1 MIPTV
6 TDHGSDVVREKDRRD
21 LRVVKGLVGI
31 WLAVLGI
38 GWIVVTLPGVLGAQN
53 QVSLERG
60 VFTAINL
67 STQTGFSQG
76 FARPQL
82 FAGWVHFIF
91 VIQGLTGFFLS
102 VWGGGILLSRCLE
115 LGHSVKDLGCAS
127 VAILVFSGL
136 VGGLSVSG
144 EQAWWEGLV
153 KGWSAL
159 GGWGETIV
167 VAGEDSTRWVFGG
180 WIPLGIF
187 GAWGSVVWLELWN
200 RLWRRKF
207 ISENVLR
214 MLGMTAWVYVL
225 GTGLMLGLL
234 DGLHSNHLMDFSRW
248 VLSSVGMGNT
258 SNYLS
263 ELPRGGEWIV
273 FAIIVF
279 GLGTVGTQGGIPLSW
294 FNTLPRQYLE
304 KIIVWIGVELGVM
317 LVGLVILLRVE
328 PALSADR
335 GVGLVISSVFNVGHS
350 HGAVSINGPGLLVL
364 SGLMLF
370 GRIVPLWVIGS
381 WISERNT
388 SIRD

>member
-1 MIPTV
+1 M
-6 TDHGSDVVREKDRRD
+6 VREEDRRD
-21 LRVVKGLVGI
+21 LRLVRGLVGI

-53 QVSLERG
+53 QVSWERG

-82 FAGWVHFIF
+82 FAGWVQFIF

-102 VWGGGILLSRCLE
+102 VWGGGILLSRWLG

-136 VGGLSVSG
+136 VGGLSIPA
-144 EQAWWEGLV
+144 EQTWWEGFV

-167 VAGEDSTRWVFGG
+167 VGGEDSARWVFGG
-180 WIPLGIF
+180 GIPLGIF

-200 RLWRRKF
+200 RLWKRQF
-207 ISENVLR
+207 ISEHVLR
-214 MLGMTAWVYVL
+214 VLGMTAWVYVL

-234 DGLHSNHLMDFSRW
+234 DGLHSNRLMDFSRW

-263 ELPRGGEWIV
+263 ELPRGGDWIV

-294 FNTLPRQYLE
+294 FNTLPRQYIE
-304 KIIVWIGVELGVM
+304 KIIVWIGVELVVM

-381 WISERNT
+381 WISEQNT

>member
-1 MIPTV
+1 
-6 TDHGSDVVREKDRRD
+6 
-21 LRVVKGLVGI
+21 VGI

-53 QVSLERG
+53 QVSWERG

-82 FAGWVHFIF
+82 FAGWVQFIF

-102 VWGGGILLSRCLE
+102 VWGGGILLSRWLG

-136 VGGLSVSG
+136 VGGLSIPA
-144 EQAWWEGLV
+144 EQTWWEGFV

-167 VAGEDSTRWVFGG
+167 VGGEDSVRWVFGG
-180 WIPLGIF
+180 GIPLGIF

-200 RLWRRKF
+200 RLWKRQF
-207 ISENVLR
+207 ISEHVLR
-214 MLGMTAWVYVL
+214 VLGMTAWVYVL

-234 DGLHSNHLMDFSRW
+234 DGLHSNRLMDFSRW

-263 ELPRGGEWIV
+263 ELPRGGDWIV

-294 FNTLPRQYLE
+294 FNTLPRQYIE
-304 KIIVWIGVELGVM
+304 KIIVWIGVELVVM

-381 WISERNT
+381 WISEQNT

>member
-6 TDHGSDVVREKDRRD
+6 TDQGSDVVREEDRRD
-21 LRVVKGLVGI
+21 LRLVRGLVGI

-53 QVSLERG
+53 QVSWERG

-82 FAGWVHFIF
+82 FAGWVQFIF

-102 VWGGGILLSRCLE
+102 VWGGGILLSRWLG

-136 VGGLSVSG
+136 VGGLSIPA
-144 EQAWWEGLV
+144 EQTWWEGFV

-167 VAGEDSTRWVFGG
+167 VGGEDSVRWVFGG
-180 WIPLGIF
+180 GIPLGIF

-200 RLWRRKF
+200 RLWKRQF
-207 ISENVLR
+207 ISEHVLR
-214 MLGMTAWVYVL
+214 VLGMTAWVYVL

-234 DGLHSNHLMDFSRW
+234 DGLHSNRLMDFSRW

-263 ELPRGGEWIV
+263 ELPRGGDWIV

-294 FNTLPRQYLE
+294 FNTLPRQYIE
-304 KIIVWIGVELGVM
+304 KIIVWIGVELVVM

-381 WISERNT
+381 WISEQNT

>member
-1 MIPTV
+1 M
-6 TDHGSDVVREKDRRD
+6 VREEDRRD
-21 LRVVKGLVGI
+21 LRLVRGLVGI

-53 QVSLERG
+53 QVSWERG

-82 FAGWVHFIF
+82 FAGWVQFIF

-102 VWGGGILLSRCLE
+102 VWGGGILLSRWLG

-136 VGGLSVSG
+136 VGGLSIPA
-144 EQAWWEGLV
+144 EQTWWEGFV

-167 VAGEDSTRWVFGG
+167 VGGEDSVRWVFGG
-180 WIPLGIF
+180 GIPLGIF

-200 RLWRRKF
+200 RLWKRQF
-207 ISENVLR
+207 ISEHVLR
-214 MLGMTAWVYVL
+214 VLGMTAWVYVL

-234 DGLHSNHLMDFSRW
+234 DGLHSNRLMDFSRW

-263 ELPRGGEWIV
+263 ELPRGGDWIV

-294 FNTLPRQYLE
+294 FNTLPRQYIE
-304 KIIVWIGVELGVM
+304 KIIVWIGVELVVM

-381 WISERNT
+381 WISEQNT